1 MRYIIPDSLILA
13 LSLLD
18 DLLAY
23 SKYSTALKKRSPTYQ
38 IHKLERYARLL

>member
-1 MRYIIPDSLILA
+1 MRYIIPDSAILA

-18 DLLAY
+18 DLLAH
-23 SKYSTALKKRSPTYQ
+23 SKYGAALRKRSLAYQ